1 MQNSKE
7 HVRHCLLYEFQLGH
21 TASEATRN
29 ICEAIGRDAM
39 TTSTAYVWFELFRN
53 QDYSLQNKPKSGRP
67 TEINLDELKQLI
79 ESDPTLTTYN
89 VTSKLGCTQ
98 PAVHYNFKR
107 IRLVSKLGKWVR
119 TT

>member
-39 TTSTAYVWFELFRN
+39 TTSTAYVWFERFRN
-53 QDYSLQNKPKSGRP
+53 QDYFLQDKTKSGRP

-79 ESDPTLTTYN
+79 ESDPSLTTYN
-89 VTSKLGCTQ
+89 VAKKLG
-98 PAVHYNFKR
+98 
-107 IRLVSKLGKWVR
+107 
-119 TT
+119 